1 MTQLE
6 TTELGT
12 LEEPVPIPSL
22 PFAQTIDVSG
32 RTARPDEPSPCL
44 PSAASVW
51 YALPPGLIGA
61 LVVDLT
67 GSTPPDP
74 VVRVYRVAGP
84 TLRVADVPRL
94 REPRLE
100 RTARARGPRC
110 GGRHRARPGRHV
122 GVARRA
128 PRRARRGAR
137 LTRADAV
144 TSDPV
149 GAWTIGYYEN
159 CLFDDGV
166 YSGPVTA
173 DVTATD
179 AQGAQPRLRSTAP
192 VRRRRGS
199 VRSGARGG
207 RPRPGRSSRRGR

>member
-84 TLRVADVPRL
+84 TSGWPTFLGCASPVWN
-94 REPRLE
+94 
-100 RTARARGPRC
+100 
-110 GGRHRARPGRHV
+110 
-122 GVARRA
+122 
-128 PRRARRGAR
+128 AR
-137 LTRADAV
+137 LALEV
-144 TSDPV
+144 PV
-149 GAWTIGYYEN
+149 
-159 CLFDDGV
+159 
-166 YSGPVTA
+166 
-173 DVTATD
+173 ATD
-179 AQGAQPRLRSTAP
+179 DIVLAQVGTSESRDGRLV
-192 VRRRRGS
+192 VRVEVRG
-199 VRSGARGG
+199 
-207 RPRPGRSSRRGR
+207 